1 MATSDIADLGGTR
14 GTRQQPNAFRQRETR
29 QPLTDAPIEGIA
41 GDLVM
46 QLSLDEKIDTMS
58 AWQSFFHAC
67 GAGRTT

>member
-14 GTRQQPNAFRQRETR
+14 GTRQQPNGLRQRETR
-29 QPLTDAPIEGIA
+29 QPLTDALIEGIA

-46 QLSLDEKIDTMS
+46 QLSFDEKIDMMS
-58 AWQSFFHAC
+58 AWQSFFPAG